1 MVLCR
6 FELIYRKRG
15 FSGLIYTDSQ
25 DVLEELR
32 DVAYYKRKKFV
43 DVTEMY
49 DIDRPED
56 FMQFCNGPLR

>member
-1 MVLCR
+1 M
-6 FELIYRKRG
+6 
-15 FSGLIYTDSQ
+15 
-25 DVLEELR
+25 EELR